1 MAKHLKNDRILFT
14 TVIFLLF
21 FGLVMVFSASAVI
34 ADRAQGHS
42 YYYLVRQAAWAIVGL
57 VGMVWLMQRDY
68 QRFRHPVVVFGLL
81 GLVLAALVV
90 VLFLDRTA
98 NTHRFFRLGPLSI
111 QPSEF
116 AKPALILFLAY
127 FLERRSRSIDRLKT
141 LIPPAVVLA
150 ALSGLVLLG
159 RDLGAAVVL
168 LIITGAIFWVAG
180 MPGRYFAVGI
190 LVGLPLAGLAV
201 LLEPYRVQRIFTFL
215 DPWKDPQ
222 GKGFQ
227 IIQSMIAVGT
237 GGLTGVGLM
246 ASKQKLY
253 YLPAPH
259 TDFIYAVISEEW
271 GLVGAT
277 LVLLG
282 FCVILWRGVR
292 AALLASDPFGVY
304 LAVGLTAM
312 LVCQALIN
320 LSVALALAPTKGM
333 PLPFL
338 SYGGSALVC
347 ALWATGLLL
356 SVSQRAG

>member
-1 MAKHLKNDRILFT
+1 
-14 TVIFLLF
+14 VLL
-21 FGLVMVFSASAVI
+21 A
-34 ADRAQGHS
+34 
-42 YYYLVRQAAWAIVGL
+42 
-57 VGMVWLMQRDY
+57 
-68 QRFRHPVVVFGLL
+68 
-81 GLVLAALVV
+81 LA
-90 VLFLDRTA
+90 
-98 NTHRFFRLGPLSI
+98 
-111 QPSEF
+111 
-116 AKPALILFLAY
+116 
-127 FLERRSRSIDRLKT
+127 
-141 LIPPAVVLA
+141 
-150 ALSGLVLLG
+150 GLVLLG
-159 RDLGAAVVL
+159 RDLGAAMVL
-168 LIITGAIFWVAG
+168 LIIAGAIFWVAG
-180 MPGRYFAVGI
+180 MPGRYFAVGM
-190 LVGLPLAGLAV
+190 LVALPVAGLAV

-227 IIQSMIAVGT
+227 IIQSMIAVGA

-271 GLVGAT
+271 GLVGAA
-277 LVLLG
+277 LVLLA
-282 FCVILWRGVR
+282 FCVVLWRGVR

-312 LVCQALIN
+312 LVCQAFIN

-356 SVSQRAG
+356 SVSQRSG